1 MKQVKNK
8 DCGFVVGRKSCEEGS
23 CLCTGRLPMRKEIV
37 WNAGMHSHPKCL
49 NKLVL
54 NEAVKG
60 EERETTIRSAG
71 ERPTTPGESHI
82 EMHLEVRATVRTF

>member
-1 MKQVKNK
+1 M
-8 DCGFVVGRKSCEEGS
+8 
-23 CLCTGRLPMRKEIV
+23 CTGRLPMRKEIV

-49 NKLVL
+49 NKLAV

-71 ERPTTPGESHI
+71 ERPTTPGESNI
-82 EMHLEVRATVRTF
+82 EMCLEVRATVRIF